1 MSVFSEK
8 LLLYRVELNSDTEAF
23 AKLYDKYVSQ
33 IYRFVY
39 FKVGTREEAE
49 DIVSEVFLKAWNYLQ
64 NKKSVQSF
72 RGLLYQIARNSII
85 DLYRSK
91 ARNPEFLLTEE
102 MEIGDHGEW
111 SKKMSDEID
120 NRELLES
127 IKKLKQEY
135 QEIVTLRF
143 IEQLSLQEIGQITG
157 KSMVT
162 VRVTLHRAIAK
173 LKSLLAASL
182 PK

>member
-1 MSVFSEK
+1 MSILTEK
-8 LLLYRVELNSDTEAF
+8 LLLYRAKLQNDPEAF
-23 AKLYDKYVSQ
+23 AKLYDQYVNQ

-64 NKKSVQSF
+64 DKKSVQSF

-91 ARNPEFLLTEE
+91 SRNQESLLSEE
-102 MEIGDHGEW
+102 IDVGDNGEW
-111 SKKMSDEID
+111 SERMVEQLD
-120 NRELLES
+120 NQDLIKS

-135 QEIVTLRF
+135 QEIVILRF
-143 IEQLSLQEIGQITG
+143 IEQLSFQEISQITG
-157 KSMVT
+157 KSMVA
-162 VRVTLHRAIAK
+162 VRVTLHRSIAK
-173 LKSLLAASL
+173 LKSLLEKPL
-182 PK
+182 V